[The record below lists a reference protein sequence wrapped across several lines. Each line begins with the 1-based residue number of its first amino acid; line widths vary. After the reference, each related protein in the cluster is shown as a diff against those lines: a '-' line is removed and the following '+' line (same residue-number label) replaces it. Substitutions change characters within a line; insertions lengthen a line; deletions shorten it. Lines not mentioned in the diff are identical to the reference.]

1 MPTPVSTTIDQL
13 DISVNNGYALR
24 MSMIEGFNAKIHL
37 DQATSIPTHTQIL
50 NYVPTPS
57 ELDLVLGFIPAYAPF
72 AYFFPPK
79 RFRFIRRSPFVRH
92 RVAPSLGTLE
102 EQEETEVLLA
112 EIECRTPD
120 EKNEKEIIQRCF
132 KQLNKIN
139 EWLGYIVGNL
149 GRLLQG

>member
-1 MPTPVSTTIDQL
+1 MTAPAPTTIDQL
-13 DISVNNGYALR
+13 DISVNNGYAIR

-57 ELDLVLGFIPAYAPF
+57 ELDLALGFIPAYASF
-72 AYFFPPK
+72 AYFYPPK

-102 EQEETEVLLA
+102 EQEETETLLA
-112 EIECRTPD
+112 EIECHTAK
-120 EKNEKEIIQRCF
+120 EKKEREILQKCF
-132 KQLNKIN
+132 KQINQIN